1 MNNPKSVF
9 VAIAGRPNAGK
20 STLTNYLVGEK
31 IAIVSDKP
39 QTTRTRINGVLTKGE
54 TQYVFIDT
62 PGMHKAKNKLS
73 DQMLKSIRESVTD
86 VDVILMMADATKKI
100 SPIEH
105 NLIDS
110 FKDRK
115 TDVVLLINK
124 VDLVK
129 DKSELLSLIKEYS
142 ELYDFKE
149 IIPISVRQRIGVGKA
164 DLRADF
170 RKIAREHGLHGC
182 LCANGHI
189 ARRFDDAVG
198 RMKAPEPGA
207 GLLAFVDQFILKILH
222 RNSLALLEEH
232 CIAE

>member
-1 MNNPKSVF
+1 MLAPIQKGTEFHAVFTDF
-9 VAIAGRPNAGK
+9 VAAGK
-20 STLTNYLVGEK
+20 AENLKTAAVGQNRLIPPHEGME
-31 IAIVSDKP
+31 AARLAHKP
-39 QTTRTRINGVLTKGE
+39 
-54 TQYVFIDT
+54 
-62 PGMHKAKNKLS
+62 
-73 DQMLKSIRESVTD
+73 VTGALEQ
-86 VDVILMMADATKKI
+86 V
-100 SPIEH
+100 
-105 NLIDS
+105 
-110 FKDRK
+110 
-115 TDVVLLINK
+115 
-124 VDLVK
+124 
-129 DKSELLSLIKEYS
+129 
-142 ELYDFKE
+142 
-149 IIPISVRQRIGVGKA
+149 IGVGKA

>member
-39 QTTRTRINGVLTKGE
+39 QTTRRINGVLTKGE

-115 TDVVLLINK
+115 PDVVLLINK

-129 DKSELLSLIKEYS
+129 DKSELLEIWQGICHRDHEKEQ
-142 ELYDFKE
+142 K
-149 IIPISVRQRIGVGKA
+149 
-164 DLRADF
+164 DLSRA
-170 RKIAREHGLHGC
+170 GGS
-182 LCANGHI
+182 G
-189 ARRFDDAVG
+189 G
-198 RMKAPEPGA
+198 
-207 GLLAFVDQFILKILH
+207 
-222 RNSLALLEEH
+222 
-232 CIAE
+232 